1 MGSKRQP
8 VQGIGRPRQAGR
20 GGRALVAVVLV
31 ASIGASVVSTGLS
44 ADSAAAATNVS
55 AVFVK
60 LLPRLLATH
69 VPLYLPTVFPGMVK
83 SRLHVSLAPA
93 QNNAYEVDIST
104 VANCNGA
111 DACNWAW
118 VSGEPAPKAFTFPTK
133 DVSVSLGAHIKGE
146 YSPGSCGA
154 SCTGV
159 SVDWVVGRYLYSF
172 GGNMDRA
179 QVVALA
185 RSAVAAR

>member
-1 MGSKRQP
+1 MLVGS
-8 VQGIGRPRQAGR
+8 VGMSG
-20 GGRALVAVVLV
+20 V
-31 ASIGASVVSTGLS
+31 SIGPA
-44 ADSAAAATNVS
+44 ADGAAAATAVS
-55 AVFVK
+55 PVFIKV
-60 LLPRLLATH
+60 LPRLLAAH

-83 SRLHVSLAPA
+83 SRLHSSLAPV
-93 QNNAYEVDIST
+93 QKDAYEVDIST

-118 VSGEPAPKAFTFPTK
+118 VSGQPAPKRFGFPTK
-133 DVSVSLGAHIKGE
+133 DVVVPLGAHIKGE

-154 SCTGV
+154 SCSGV
-159 SVDWVVGRYLYSF
+159 SVDWVVGGYLYSF

-185 RSAVAAR
+185 RSAVAAGPSSA